1 MQHSD
6 LPRVVCSLHVCV
18 SSPSPLLSS
27 GVGLA
32 VAKVT
37 EGGHR
42 DVTIAAKD
50 QDGRL
55 RRAFTA
61 KWTVRPPP
69 SPTNV
74 TCIIAPSVYIHQQ
87 HLGVRICSWTIGDL
101 IPGRRLAQLDS
112 QVPLKYSA
120 RSKLQLAFGGRFI
133 PGKCLACL
141 GQRQVEYTSTASAS
155 VWCGVFFFFP
165 TTAQPS
171 PVLVYVLVLVWV
183 LGGRRCLPPSCR
195 TPFFVL
201 LFLLSSLCRVRD

>member
-6 LPRVVCSLHVCV
+6 LPRVVCSLRVFV

-74 TCIIAPSVYIHQQ
+74 TCIIAPSVYILHQQ

-101 IPGRRLAQLDS
+101 IPGRRLAQLFRFS
-112 QVPLKYSA
+112 GSTKVF
-120 RSKLQLAFGGRFI
+120 RSF
-133 PGKCLACL
+133 
-141 GQRQVEYTSTASAS
+141 
-155 VWCGVFFFFP
+155 
-165 TTAQPS
+165 
-171 PVLVYVLVLVWV
+171 
-183 LGGRRCLPPSCR
+183 
-195 TPFFVL
+195 
-201 LFLLSSLCRVRD
+201 